1 MAGPQVQGLVLKRGV
16 HPDQVGCQDRLN
28 GQDRQQRQRDER
40 RPPRTPL
47 RPAAGALATT
57 GSAGRASESSS
68 RSPAACPSAC
78 LSAAATAAS
87 AAAVSATATEVMV
100 ARAAEASA
108 TPPWC
113 RTGIWWH
120 ALLAHSRSDP
130 PGNRAI

>member
-1 MAGPQVQGLVLKRGV
+1 MAGPQVQGLVLKRDV

-40 RPPRTPL
+40 RPPRPPP
-47 RPAAGALATT
+47 RPAA
-57 GSAGRASESSS
+57 
-68 RSPAACPSAC
+68 P
-78 LSAAATAAS
+78 
-87 AAAVSATATEVMV
+87 ATATEFMV
-100 ARAAEASA
+100 AGAAEASA

-130 PGNRAI
+130 PREPSHIANCKSYPRRTVTFTSI